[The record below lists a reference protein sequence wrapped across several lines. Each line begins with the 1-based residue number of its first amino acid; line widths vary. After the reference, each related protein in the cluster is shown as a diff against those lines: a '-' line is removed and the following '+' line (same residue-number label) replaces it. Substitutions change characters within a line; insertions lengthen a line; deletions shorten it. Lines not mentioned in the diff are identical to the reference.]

1 METVKTKLETF
12 LYDKFKVHFK
22 KWMQEDVSKTW
33 RENFKILPTLLMK
46 VRNHMIST
54 TFKSYFEQLRQV
66 EGIGNMSCTAD
77 LADIQDLLKYNES
90 TANLTVIEKGFITEN
105 ISLITLEVQ
114 NQMDNFL
121 KYKDWSKDEIE
132 TNIKQEKNKKEQK
145 NSNNFNEEDTIRK
158 REEKVKEREENL
170 QNEEYRAME
179 RKKNLKN
186 EEQKVKQI
194 KDKLLN
200 EE

>member
-1 METVKTKLETF
+1 METVVTKLGTF
-12 LYDKFKVHFK
+12 LYEKFQVHFK

-66 EGIGNMSCTAD
+66 EGIGNMSCTTD

-90 TANLTVIEKGFITEN
+90 TANLTVLENRFITEN
-105 ISLITLEVQ
+105 ISLITREVQ

-121 KYKDWSKDEIE
+121 KYKDWQKDEIY

-145 NSNNFNEEDTIRK
+145 NSNNLNEEDTIRK

-170 QNEEYRAME
+170 RNEE
-179 RKKNLKN
+179 
-186 EEQKVKQI
+186 
-194 KDKLLN
+194 
-200 EE
+200 